1 MEYELYIDVFFL
13 ENFMMDHLLLLLV
26 GRILKSS
33 ATPGRTA
40 LGALAGSALF
50 CAAVAAPLPCPVIK
64 FFVFH
69 AGISTAML
77 RLALRVPWGRQMAC
91 ALGILYGAGFLLGGI
106 LSSLSQ
112 YRAFVEVGS
121 LFFALAVGS
130 YYAASGIL
138 WLLSL
143 AGRRARCR
151 RTADLYWEGRHLQV
165 PAVID
170 TGNALT
176 DPVSGEPVSILERT
190 AAEELFG
197 GQLPEGL
204 RFIPY
209 RSVGKKDGVLPAV
222 RLGRLCV
229 SGEGEQ
235 WTEGPLVGI
244 SDEDLSS
251 DGTYRMLLHPDL

>member
-77 RLALRVPWGRQMAC
+77 RLALRVPWGRQMAR

-106 LSSLSQ
+106 LSSLSSTGRSWRWEASSLPWLWEATTPPRGSCGFCPLRGGARGAGVRRISTG
-112 YRAFVEVGS
+112 RA
-121 LFFALAVGS
+121 
-130 YYAASGIL
+130 GIC
-138 WLLSL
+138 
-143 AGRRARCR
+143 RCR
-151 RTADLYWEGRHLQV
+151 R
-165 PAVID
+165 
-170 TGNALT
+170 
-176 DPVSGEPVSILERT
+176 S
-190 AAEELFG
+190 
-197 GQLPEGL
+197 
-204 RFIPY
+204 
-209 RSVGKKDGVLPAV
+209 
-222 RLGRLCV
+222 
-229 SGEGEQ
+229 
-235 WTEGPLVGI
+235 
-244 SDEDLSS
+244 
-251 DGTYRMLLHPDL
+251 